1 MRALRP
7 WPSVFIG
14 DFRGKEYAL
23 GVRTFHLELNAP
35 SFVYDPYPILAEL
48 RETLSV
54 FYDEGWNKVFF
65 LRYDDISAL
74 LRDKR
79 LGRAVTHIL
88 SRDEFGWPPPS
99 PLTRDFDHFQENH
112 MLDNEPPK
120 HTRLKGLMLKAFTPA
135 RVEGLRGKIQSI
147 VNGLLDRAEDAG
159 RMDLLADYAEPLPVT
174 VIAELLGVPEEDR
187 PLLRPWSAS
196 IVKLYELGY
205 TEEQARAANRAV
217 VEFSEY
223 IKRLADERRKRPG
236 QDLISALVEVE
247 EQGEKLTADELVAN
261 CILLLNAGHE
271 ATVNG
276 TTAGFLALSRNPD
289 QMELAKEAAA
299 KGNVEFFKPAVEE
312 LLRYDTPL
320 PMFERWVLEDLE
332 IGGVPLKK
340 GQEVALMYAS
350 GNRDPRKFP
359 DPDRLNLTRKENQ
372 HLTFGLGIHY
382 CIGAPLARLELQTS
396 FLTLLK
402 RLPEVHLATDTVE
415 YAGGFV
421 IRGHK
426 AMPVEF

>member
-1 MRALRP
+1 M
-7 WPSVFIG
+7 
-14 DFRGKEYAL
+14 
-23 GVRTFHLELNAP
+23 RTFHLNLKAP
-35 SFVYDPYPILAEL
+35 AFVYDPYPILAEL
-48 RETLSV
+48 RETLPV

-79 LGRAVTHIL
+79 LGRSITHIL
-88 SRDEFGWPPPS
+88 SRDELGWPPPNR
-99 PLTRDFDHFQENH
+99 LTRDFDSFQENH

-147 VNGLLDRAEDAG
+147 VNGLIDRAEDVG

-187 PLLRPWSAS
+187 HLLRRWSAS

-205 TEEQARAANRAV
+205 TEEQARAANQAV
-217 VEFSEY
+217 VEFSDY
-223 IKRLADERRKRPG
+223 VKDLADQRRKRPS
-236 QDLISALVEVE
+236 QDLITALVEVE
-247 EQGEKLTADELVAN
+247 EQGEKLTSDELVAN

-276 TTAGFLALSRNPD
+276 TTAGFLALSKNPD
-289 QMELAKEAAA
+289 QMELAREAAVR
-299 KGNVEFFKPAVEE
+299 GDVEFFKTAVEE

-332 IGGVPLKK
+332 LSGIPLKK

-396 FLTLLK
+396 FQTLLK

-415 YAGGFV
+415 YTEGFV

>member
-1 MRALRP
+1 MQ
-7 WPSVFIG
+7 
-14 DFRGKEYAL
+14 
-23 GVRTFHLELNAP
+23 THHLNINDPA
-35 SFVYDPYPILAEL
+35 FVYDPYPTLAHL
-48 RETLSV
+48 REHLPV
-54 FYDEGWNKVFF
+54 FYDEVWKKIFF
-65 LRYDDISAL
+65 LRYEDIANL
-74 LRDKR
+74 LREKR
-79 LGRAVTHIL
+79 LGRSITHLL
-88 SRDEFGWPPPS
+88 SRDELGWPPPN

-135 RVEGLRGKIQSI
+135 RVEGLRGKIQGI
-147 VNGLLDRAEDAG
+147 VHGLLDRAEDRG
-159 RMDLLADYAEPLPVT
+159 QMDLLRDYAEPLPVT

-187 PLLRPWSAS
+187 PLLRPWSAK

-205 TEEQARAANRAV
+205 TDEQAREANQAV
-217 VEFSEY
+217 VEFSDY
-223 IKRLADERRKRPG
+223 IRKLADERRQKPG
-236 QDLISALVEVE
+236 DDLISALVQVE
-247 EQGEKLTADELVAN
+247 EQGQKLTLDELVAN

-276 TTAGFLALSRNPD
+276 TTAGFLALARHPE
-289 QMELAKEAAA
+289 QMERAKEAAA
-299 KGNVEFFKPAVEE
+299 RNQPDFFKLAVEE

-320 PMFERWVLEDLE
+320 PMFERWVLEDFDYRG
-332 IGGVPLKK
+332 IPLRR

-359 DPDRLNLTRKENQ
+359 HPDRLDLTRSENQ

-396 FLTLLK
+396 FQTLLK
-402 RLPEVHLATDTVE
+402 RLPKIHLATDRIE
-415 YAGGFV
+415 YTGGFV

-426 AMPVEF
+426 AMPVAW

>member
-1 MRALRP
+1 MQCYHLNINDPA
-7 WPSVFIG
+7 FI
-14 DFRGKEYAL
+14 
-23 GVRTFHLELNAP
+23 
-35 SFVYDPYPILAEL
+35 YDPYPTLAHL
-48 RETLSV
+48 RENLPV
-54 FYDEGWNKVFF
+54 FYDEVWNKIFF
-65 LRYDDISAL
+65 LRYEDIAHL

-79 LGRAVTHIL
+79 LGRSITHVL
-88 SRDEFGWPPPS
+88 SRDELGWPPPN

-120 HTRLKGLMLKAFTPA
+120 HTRLKGLMMKAFTPA
-135 RVEGLRGKIQSI
+135 RVEGLRGKIQAI
-147 VNGLLDRAEDAG
+147 VNALLDRAEDLG
-159 RMDLLADYAEPLPVT
+159 QMDLLKDYAEPLPVT

-187 PLLRPWSAS
+187 RYLRPWSAK

-205 TEEQARAANRAV
+205 TEEQAREANRAV

-223 IKRLADERRKRPG
+223 IRQLADERRKRPG
-236 QDLISALVEVE
+236 DDLISALVQQEGD
-247 EQGEKLTADELVAN
+247 QLTPDELVAN

-276 TTAGFLALSRNPD
+276 TTAGFLALARNPQ
-289 QMELAKEAAA
+289 QMEQAKAAAA
-299 KGNVEFFKPAVEE
+299 KNHPEFFKLAVEE

-320 PMFERWVLEDLE
+320 PMFERWVLEDFDYKG
-332 IGGVPLKK
+332 IPLRR
-340 GQEVALMYAS
+340 GQELALMYAS
-350 GNRDPRKFP
+350 GNRDPRRFANP
-359 DPDRLNLTRKENQ
+359 DQLELTRRDNP

-396 FLTLLK
+396 FQTLLK
-402 RLPEVHLATDTVE
+402 RLPKIYLATDKIE

-426 AMPVEF
+426 AMPVAW

>member
-1 MRALRP
+1 MQ
-7 WPSVFIG
+7 
-14 DFRGKEYAL
+14 
-23 GVRTFHLELNAP
+23 TFHLDLNAP
-35 SFVYDPYPILAEL
+35 AFVRDPYPTLAEL
-48 RETLSV
+48 REKMPV
-54 FYDEGWNKVFF
+54 FYDEVWNKVFF
-65 LRYDDISAL
+65 LRYEDISAL

-79 LGRAVTHIL
+79 LGRSITHIL
-88 SRDEFGWPPPS
+88 SRDELGWPPPN
-99 PLTRDFDHFQENH
+99 PLVRDFDHFQANH

-135 RVEGLRGKIQSI
+135 RVESLRGKIRSI
-147 VNGLLDRAEDAG
+147 VNGLIDRAEDVG
-159 RMDLLADYAEPLPVT
+159 HMDLLTDYAEPLPVT

-187 PLLRPWSAS
+187 HRLRPWSAS

-205 TEEQARAANRAV
+205 SDQQATEANQAV
-217 VEFSEY
+217 LDFSGY
-223 IKRLADERRKRPG
+223 IQTLADERRKKPKD
-236 QDLISALVEVE
+236 DLITALVEVE
-247 EQGEKLTADELVAN
+247 EQGQKLTADELVAN

-276 TTAGFLALSRNPD
+276 TTSGFLALSRNPD
-289 QMELAKEAAA
+289 QLELAKEAA
-299 KGNVEFFKPAVEE
+299 KGHPEFFKTAVEE

-332 IGGVPLKK
+332 YGDIRLDK

-350 GNRDPRKFP
+350 GNRDPGKFP
-359 DPDRLNLTRKENQ
+359 DPDRLNLTRQENY

-396 FLTLLK
+396 FQTLLK
-402 RLPEVHLATDTVE
+402 RLPKVRLTTDNIE

>member
-1 MRALRP
+1 MQ
-7 WPSVFIG
+7 
-14 DFRGKEYAL
+14 
-23 GVRTFHLELNAP
+23 THHLDINDPA
-35 SFVYDPYPILAEL
+35 FVYDPYPTLAEL
-48 RETLSV
+48 REKLPV
-54 FYDEGWNKVFF
+54 FYDPVWNKVFF
-65 LRYDDISAL
+65 LRYEDISSL

-79 LGRAVTHIL
+79 LGRSITHIL
-88 SRDEFGWPPPS
+88 SRDELGWPPPN
-99 PLTRDFDHFQENH
+99 PLTLDFDRFQSHH

-135 RVEGLRGKIQSI
+135 RVESLRGKIQQI
-147 VNGLLDRAEDAG
+147 VHGLLDRAEDQG
-159 RMDLLADYAEPLPVT
+159 QMDLLADYAEPLPVT
-174 VIAELLGVPEEDR
+174 VIAELLGVPEADR

-205 TEEQARAANRAV
+205 TEQQAREANQAV
-217 VEFSEY
+217 VDFSNY
-223 IKRLADERRKRPG
+223 VKALADDRRKHPG
-236 QDLISALVEVE
+236 DDLITALVQVE
-247 EQGEKLTADELVAN
+247 EQGERLSADELVAN

-276 TTAGFLALSRNPD
+276 TTAGFLALSRNP
-289 QMELAKEAAA
+289 QAMRQAKQAARE
-299 KGNVEFFKPAVEE
+299 GNAEFFKPAVEE

-332 IGGVPLKK
+332 YKGVQLER

-350 GNRDPRKFP
+350 GNRDARKFAQP
-359 DPDRLNLTRKENQ
+359 NQLDLSRKDNL

-396 FLTLLK
+396 FQTLLK
-402 RLPEVHLATDTVE
+402 RLPNIHLASDQVE

-426 AMPVEF
+426 AMPVAF